1 MPNTE
6 VRRPLER
13 SANYA
18 FCFSVRSGNFYST
31 ISIISGKT
39 FTRIKGSA
47 NPHKTYPRPIKNRL
61 FSGKPKICEGPFSNY
76 AGTEKI
82 NQTLSKLFSQSF
94 LVICCNKTSKNVRNR
109 QYTKKETNLT
119 FIKFKSNQS

>member
-76 AGTEKI
+76 AGTEKNKPNI
-82 NQTLSKLFSQSF
+82 IQTFFSIVFGNFVATRLPKMYAIDNIQ
-94 LVICCNKTSKNVRNR
+94 
-109 QYTKKETNLT
+109 KKRPT
-119 FIKFKSNQS
+119 